1 MFYILFFL
9 SQMKITREFI
19 PMCLHVYK
27 KRYFSSNNTNMK
39 LLSAFLLFL
48 FIIKGINTNAQYTSN
63 RFYINAKYGYGA
75 FTTKDFHVFGLTANW
90 VVHDKVSVNYQF
102 EYLNRNDDV
111 RHIHTPLGLI
121 GGPILL
127 LAGLAN
133 AADGD
138 TTTSGGGTAFLGL
151 LAFVLPDGASF
162 HQNIG
167 FRGDISPYANILGI
181 DFIKDRE
188 SGYKS
193 IKYSCSLGVKLT
205 YILAEKMAISGF
217 IEARKVA
224 SIPVG
229 LAGGIQLGY
238 GLGTR

>member
-1 MFYILFFL
+1 MSYHL
-9 SQMKITREFI
+9 E
-19 PMCLHVYK
+19 
-27 KRYFSSNNTNMK
+27 KRGIFDEKMLTMK
-39 LLSAFLLFL
+39 LLPVCILFILLFQG
-48 FIIKGINTNAQYTSN
+48 FQSNAQYTNN
-63 RFYINAKYGYGA
+63 RFYVNAKYGYGA
-75 FTTKDFHVFGLTANW
+75 FTTRNFHMFGLTANW
-90 VVHDKVSVNYQF
+90 VVHDKWSVNYQF

-133 AADGD
+133 SADAD
-138 TTTSGGGTAFLGL
+138 TTTSGGGTAILGL

-162 HQNIG
+162 HQNLG
-167 FRGDISPYANILGI
+167 FRGDISPYANLLGI
-181 DFIKDRE
+181 DFIKNRN
-188 SGYKS
+188 SGYRS

-205 YILAEKMAISGF
+205 YILAEKMAVSGF

-224 SIPVG
+224 SVPIG

-238 GLGTR
+238 GLGKR

>member
-1 MFYILFFL
+1 MKLKHVFLLLFF
-9 SQMKITREFI
+9 
-19 PMCLHVYK
+19 VV
-27 KRYFSSNNTNMK
+27 
-39 LLSAFLLFL
+39 
-48 FIIKGINTNAQYTSN
+48 KGMDSKAQYTSN
-63 RFYINAKYGYGA
+63 RFYVNAKYGYGA
-75 FTTKDFHVFGLTANW
+75 FTTRDFHMFGLTANW
-90 VVHDKVSVNYQF
+90 VVHDRFSVNYQF

-167 FRGDISPYANILGI
+167 YRGDLSPYANILGI
-181 DFIKDRE
+181 DFIKDRD

-205 YILAEKMAISGF
+205 YILAEKMAVSGF

-224 SIPVG
+224 SLPVG

-238 GLGTR
+238 GLGKR